1 MRFSPCNCQIEET
14 NEVHETPQSYKET
27 FKTFELVFVFE
38 PENPRSKSTARRLI
52 LMLEILWNKASRIR
66 NAMLATKPT
75 KPNKEPK
82 LHAELSLLYK
92 HFPLCHPFAD
102 IHPNTTTE
110 QI

>member
-1 MRFSPCNCQIEET
+1 
-14 NEVHETPQSYKET
+14 
-27 FKTFELVFVFE
+27 
-38 PENPRSKSTARRLI
+38 
-52 LMLEILWNKASRIR
+52 MLEILWNKASRIR

-110 QI
+110 QIWKIFHRLLNHIIHVNIFMKLLRLDLFPRITLHCINTKWLLCYRNRKR